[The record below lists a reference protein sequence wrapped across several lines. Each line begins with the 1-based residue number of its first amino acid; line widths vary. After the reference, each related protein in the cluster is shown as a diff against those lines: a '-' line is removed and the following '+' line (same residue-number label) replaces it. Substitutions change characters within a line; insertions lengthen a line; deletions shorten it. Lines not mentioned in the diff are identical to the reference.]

1 MKSLDAYFEKLNGSS
16 SSNSAEKQTP
26 EQQAAEAVAAPAAAA
41 ASASASAEPAASPAA
56 SATST
61 APSAAANASSSA
73 EKKIVTK
80 DFQALSSL
88 NSYFDKLNA
97 GKEKKA
103 DADSS
108 AAPAASQA
116 SAATASSTAQ
126 ADVSSKGAEAEKME
140 KAEKV
145 GKAEESGGSKE
156 LKAEE
161 VEELIRRIV
170 EDVEKKKGSGALDSK
185 VSDLTLEAIMGPRNL
200 LDDWISA
207 KAAVSAPTA
216 VYTLVAINIAVFL
229 FELASPEAVPGV
241 ITTSLP
247 ALLAAK
253 VNPLIEAGEWWRLLT
268 PSLLHAGIIHLSV
281 GTFFLL
287 GLGSVLE
294 FAIGPLGLLAVYF
307 SSGLA
312 GNITSFLQT
321 PDVTVGGTGPV
332 YGVAAAYAAFLIKNR
347 EVIGTETADSNVRE
361 SLIIAALFA
370 LFANP
375 LPIDPSTHAGAALAG
390 FLFGSIAAPTMRKV
404 KISNEEAAKRQ
415 QGLLNSLLSQKTNEE
430 SYELVVEPADSKKLA
445 TAFGATMALSLALFQ
460 LSQGIPLDVDLLQSL
475 PSADGD
481 VWLADDLSLHNPLR
495 RLERMGCGWLAVLL
509 EWEGVVIEDDS
520 VFERQAWIAL
530 AEEEGRAQPPV
541 WILKRAEG
549 MKNEQVIREVLC
561 WSRDFMT
568 VRRLSQ
574 RKEELYEQF
583 QGGCYRLLPGSR
595 EFLDTLKRCKIP
607 VAIVSTRPARYLE
620 RAVEA
625 VGMEGFF
632 DAVISADDVQRG
644 KPDPEMYQYAAQRLQ
659 FIPERCI
666 VIGSSNSTI
675 EAAHD
680 AYMKVVT
687 VAGRHPVYELGAAD
701 LVVRKLDMLSVVD
714 LKNLADLDSP
724 EFTPPP
730 ELEPELEPETK
741 RTGVGTL

>member
-1 MKSLDAYFEKLNGSS
+1 MKSLDAYFAKLNGSS
-16 SSNSAEKQTP
+16 SSSSSSSSGENQTQG
-26 EQQAAEAVAAPAAAA
+26 QQTAEAVAAPAAAA
-41 ASASASAEPAASPAA
+41 ASAETAASPAA

-61 APSAAANASSSA
+61 ASSATADTSSSA
-73 EKKIVTK
+73 EKKKGTK

-103 DADSS
+103 DA

-116 SAATASSTAQ
+116 PAAASSTAQ
-126 ADVSSKGAEAEKME
+126 ADVSSKGAEADKTE

-145 GKAEESGGSKE
+145 LKAEESGGSKE

-390 FLFGSIAAPTMRKV
+390 FLFGSIAAPSMRKV
-404 KISNEEAAKRQ
+404 KISNEEAVKRQ
-415 QGLLNSLLSQKTNEE
+415 QGLLNSLLSQKTKED

-445 TAFGATMALSLALFQ
+445 AAFGASMALSLVLFQ
-460 LSQGIPLDVDLLQSL
+460 LSQGIILDDDLLQSL
-475 PSADGD
+475 SSVDGD
-481 VWLADDLSLHNPLR
+481 VWADDLSLHNPLR

-509 EWEGVVIEDDS
+509 EWEGVMIDDGS
-520 VFERQAWIAL
+520 AFERQAWIAL
-530 AEEEGRAQPPV
+530 AEEEGRPQPPV

>member
-1 MKSLDAYFEKLNGSS
+1 MP
-16 SSNSAEKQTP
+16 Q
-26 EQQAAEAVAAPAAAA
+26 V
-41 ASASASAEPAASPAA
+41 
-56 SATST
+56 
-61 APSAAANASSSA
+61 PS
-73 EKKIVTK
+73 
-80 DFQALSSL
+80 
-88 NSYFDKLNA
+88 
-97 GKEKKA
+97 
-103 DADSS
+103 
-108 AAPAASQA
+108 
-116 SAATASSTAQ
+116 
-126 ADVSSKGAEAEKME
+126 
-140 KAEKV
+140 
-145 GKAEESGGSKE
+145 
-156 LKAEE
+156 
-161 VEELIRRIV
+161 R
-170 EDVEKKKGSGALDSK
+170 
-185 VSDLTLEAIMGPRNL
+185 
-200 LDDWISA
+200 
-207 KAAVSAPTA
+207 
-216 VYTLVAINIAVFL
+216 TLV
-229 FELASPEAVPGV
+229 
-241 ITTSLP
+241 
-247 ALLAAK
+247 
-253 VNPLIEAGEWWRLLT
+253 
-268 PSLLHAGIIHLSV
+268 PS
-281 GTFFLL
+281 
-287 GLGSVLE
+287 
-294 FAIGPLGLLAVYF
+294 
-307 SSGLA
+307 
-312 GNITSFLQT
+312 
-321 PDVTVGGTGPV
+321 D
-332 YGVAAAYAAFLIKNR
+332 R
-347 EVIGTETADSNVRE
+347 
-361 SLIIAALFA
+361 
-370 LFANP
+370 
-375 LPIDPSTHAGAALAG
+375 
-390 FLFGSIAAPTMRKV
+390 
-404 KISNEEAAKRQ
+404 
-415 QGLLNSLLSQKTNEE
+415 
-430 SYELVVEPADSKKLA
+430 
-445 TAFGATMALSLALFQ
+445 
-460 LSQGIPLDVDLLQSL
+460 
-475 PSADGD
+475 
-481 VWLADDLSLHNPLR
+481 ADDLSLHNPLR

-509 EWEGVVIEDDS
+509 EWEGVMIDDGS
-520 VFERQAWIAL
+520 AFERQAWIAL
-530 AEEEGRAQPPV
+530 AEEEGRPQPPV

>member
-1 MKSLDAYFEKLNGSS
+1 
-16 SSNSAEKQTP
+16 
-26 EQQAAEAVAAPAAAA
+26 
-41 ASASASAEPAASPAA
+41 
-56 SATST
+56 
-61 APSAAANASSSA
+61 
-73 EKKIVTK
+73 
-80 DFQALSSL
+80 
-88 NSYFDKLNA
+88 
-97 GKEKKA
+97 KKA
-103 DADSS
+103 DA

-116 SAATASSTAQ
+116 PAAASSTAQ
-126 ADVSSKGAEAEKME
+126 ADVSSKGAEADKT
-140 KAEKV
+140 EKV
-145 GKAEESGGSKE
+145 VKAEESGGSKE

-390 FLFGSIAAPTMRKV
+390 FLFGSIAAPSMRKV

-415 QGLLNSLLSQKTNEE
+415 QGLLNSLISQKTNED

-445 TAFGATMALSLALFQ
+445 AAFGASMALSLVLFQ
-460 LSQGIPLDVDLLQSL
+460 LSQGIILDDDLLQSL
-475 PSADGD
+475 SSVDGD
-481 VWLADDLSLHNPLR
+481 VWADDLSLHNPLR

-509 EWEGVVIEDDS
+509 EWEGVVIDDGS
-520 VFERQAWIAL
+520 AFERQAWIAL
-530 AEEEGRAQPPV
+530 AEEEGRPQPPV

-574 RKEELYEQF
+574 RKEELYEKF

>member
-1 MKSLDAYFEKLNGSS
+1 MSSTVLSLTRPAAAHGHRLLPPRDSRFQNSCSNSVSTVVSPSRVPPSASRFAHLRSSESQARSVTLGGARISSLHSQRRSRLRALPGGSESTTTVAEEKENGVGVRASEDQQRPSHDSDQSGSPKADAPPSSPPPPSSMKSLDAYFAKLNGSS
-16 SSNSAEKQTP
+16 SSSSSSSGEKQTQ
-26 EQQAAEAVAAPAAAA
+26 EQQTAEAVAAPAAAA
-41 ASASASAEPAASPAA
+41 ASAETAASPAA

-61 APSAAANASSSA
+61 ASSATADTSSSA
-73 EKKIVTK
+73 EKKKGTK

-103 DADSS
+103 DA

-116 SAATASSTAQ
+116 PAAASSTAQ
-126 ADVSSKGAEAEKME
+126 ADVSSKGGEADKTE

-145 GKAEESGGSKE
+145 LKVEESGGSKE

-390 FLFGSIAAPTMRKV
+390 FLFGSIAAPSMRKV

-415 QGLLNSLLSQKTNEE
+415 QGLLNSLLSQKTNED

-445 TAFGATMALSLALFQ
+445 AAFGASMALSLVLFQ
-460 LSQGIPLDVDLLQSL
+460 LSQGIILDDDLLQSL
-475 PSADGD
+475 SSVDGD
-481 VWLADDLSLHNPLR
+481 VWL
-495 RLERMGCGWLAVLL
+495 
-509 EWEGVVIEDDS
+509 
-520 VFERQAWIAL
+520 
-530 AEEEGRAQPPV
+530 
-541 WILKRAEG
+541 
-549 MKNEQVIREVLC
+549 
-561 WSRDFMT
+561 
-568 VRRLSQ
+568 
-574 RKEELYEQF
+574 
-583 QGGCYRLLPGSR
+583 
-595 EFLDTLKRCKIP
+595 
-607 VAIVSTRPARYLE
+607 
-620 RAVEA
+620 
-625 VGMEGFF
+625 
-632 DAVISADDVQRG
+632 
-644 KPDPEMYQYAAQRLQ
+644 
-659 FIPERCI
+659 
-666 VIGSSNSTI
+666 
-675 EAAHD
+675 
-680 AYMKVVT
+680 
-687 VAGRHPVYELGAAD
+687 
-701 LVVRKLDMLSVVD
+701 
-714 LKNLADLDSP
+714 
-724 EFTPPP
+724 
-730 ELEPELEPETK
+730 
-741 RTGVGTL
+741 

>member
-1 MKSLDAYFEKLNGSS
+1 MKSLDAYFEKLNCSS

-430 SYELVVEPADSKKLA
+430 SHELVVEPADSKKLA
-445 TAFGATMALSLALFQ
+445 AAFGATMALSLALFQ
-460 LSQGIPLDVDLLQSL
+460 
-475 PSADGD
+475 
-481 VWLADDLSLHNPLR
+481 ADDLSLHNPLR

>member
-229 FELASPEAVPGV
+229 FELASPEAVARSDHHVAASAARCQGQPTHRGRRV
-241 ITTSLP
+241 VAPPHALPPRTSTCPPAARHLP
-247 ALLAAK
+247 
-253 VNPLIEAGEWWRLLT
+253 
-268 PSLLHAGIIHLSV
+268 HAGIIHLSV
-281 GTFFLL
+281 GTFFLLGIGSVRLYLGTFFLL

-430 SYELVVEPADSKKLA
+430 SHELVVEPADSKKLA
-445 TAFGATMALSLALFQ
+445 AAFGATMTLSLALFQ
-460 LSQGIPLDVDLLQSL
+460 LSQGILLDVDLLQSL

-481 VWLADDLSLHNPLR
+481 VWL
-495 RLERMGCGWLAVLL
+495 
-509 EWEGVVIEDDS
+509 
-520 VFERQAWIAL
+520 
-530 AEEEGRAQPPV
+530 
-541 WILKRAEG
+541 
-549 MKNEQVIREVLC
+549 
-561 WSRDFMT
+561 
-568 VRRLSQ
+568 
-574 RKEELYEQF
+574 
-583 QGGCYRLLPGSR
+583 
-595 EFLDTLKRCKIP
+595 
-607 VAIVSTRPARYLE
+607 
-620 RAVEA
+620 
-625 VGMEGFF
+625 
-632 DAVISADDVQRG
+632 
-644 KPDPEMYQYAAQRLQ
+644 
-659 FIPERCI
+659 
-666 VIGSSNSTI
+666 
-675 EAAHD
+675 
-680 AYMKVVT
+680 
-687 VAGRHPVYELGAAD
+687 
-701 LVVRKLDMLSVVD
+701 
-714 LKNLADLDSP
+714 
-724 EFTPPP
+724 
-730 ELEPELEPETK
+730 
-741 RTGVGTL
+741 